1 MDAKNIEQTAEQIN
15 QYAEQAISMALE
27 YAPKLALALV
37 TLVVGLWIIKAFG
50 KWLGATM
57 LKREVDPSLRGFVKS
72 LSVTVLKIL
81 LAVTVASMVGI
92 EMTSFIAILGA
103 ASLAVGLAM
112 QGTLQ
117 NFAGGVLILLLKPFK
132 VGDFIETG
140 DYAGSVETIQIF
152 HTTLVTPD
160 GNHVILPNSSISS
173 ASLIN
178 FSTHPTRKLD
188 LVMGIAYDDDIDL
201 ARKTLLGLV
210 DADDR
215 VLDEP
220 KPEVLL
226 TELGDSSVNLTLRC
240 WLKNEDFWPA
250 SFELRE
256 KGKKAFDAAGL
267 SIPFPQRDVHLY
279 QAK

>member
-1 MDAKNIEQTAEQIN
+1 MDAQDLEKTTEQVNELAQ
-15 QYAEQAISMALE
+15 QVISMAVE
-27 YAPKLALALV
+27 YAPKLALALF
-37 TLVVGLWIIKAFG
+37 TLVIGLWIIKIFG

-57 LKREVDPSLRGFVKS
+57 VQRDVDPSLRGFAKS
-72 LSVTVLKIL
+72 LTVTVLRVL
-81 LAVTVASMVGI
+81 LAVTVAGMVGI
-92 EMTSFIAILGA
+92 QMTSFIAILGA
-103 ASLAVGLAM
+103 ASLAVGLAL

-132 VGDFIETG
+132 AGDFIETS

-152 HTTLVTPD
+152 NTTLVTPD

-178 FSTHPTRKLD
+178 YSTHPTRKLD
-188 LVMGIAYDDDIDL
+188 LVMGIGYDDDIEL
-201 ARKTLLGLV
+201 ARRTLLGLV
-210 DADDR
+210 EADER
-215 VLDEP
+215 VLDDP

-226 TELGDSSVNLTLRC
+226 TELGASSVNLTLRC

-267 SIPFPQRDVHLY
+267 SIPFPQRDVHMY
-279 QAK
+279 QH